1 MKMAVDI
8 LYSVL
13 GEVDAL
19 EMRWIH
25 PHEHLLI
32 SMEEYHGETITK
44 YQGNMEYARRQITE
58 MLKELRQYGVNGLID
73 PTPMGIGRDEAYVE
87 FAKSVSSASGVHI
100 FLATGLYVPSN
111 WPQWA
116 KEWTADQIGSLFTKE
131 LEYGIGDTGIRPCFI
146 KAAVGGEFA
155 ANEEKMLTACAI
167 AQKRTGSAIHIH
179 ATGCRRNIVDFLTAL
194 GVDPSRIYL
203 AHIDMNTS
211 EEEFLWLAE
220 RHVRFVTTNWD
231 FPYHMDQAEA
241 RRLLNVLIEKGY
253 LDQILISIDFALAIE
268 SRWSVG
274 IWTWDNPDRTSYAYL
289 HTGVIPKL
297 RVAGFTDAQIEK
309 IMHDNPL
316 EMLRRK

>member
-1 MKMAVDI
+1 MAVDV

-13 GEVDAL
+13 GEVDAS

-32 SMEEYHGETITK
+32 SMEEYHGETIAK
-44 YQGNMEYARRQITE
+44 YPGNMEYARRQIAE
-58 MLKELRQYGVNGLID
+58 MLKGLRKYKVNGLID

-116 KEWTADQIGSLFTKE
+116 KEWTADQIGSLFTRE
-131 LEYGIGDTGIRPCFI
+131 LEYGIGDTGVRPCFI
-146 KAAVGGEFA
+146 KAAVGGEFT

-167 AQKRTGSAIHIH
+167 AQRRTGSAIHIH
-179 ATGCRRNIVDFLTAL
+179 STGCRRDIVDLLTAL
-194 GVDPSRIYL
+194 GVDPARIYL

-220 RHVRFVTTNWD
+220 RRVRFVTTNWD
-231 FPYHMDQAEA
+231 FPYNMDQAEA

-274 IWTWDNPDRTSYAYL
+274 IWTWDNPDRTSYANL
-289 HTGVIPKL
+289 HTGVLPKL
-297 RVAGFTDAQIEK
+297 RSAGFTDAQIEK